1 MVTLDEAKIYLRV
14 DSSFEDSLISS
25 LLLSAESLCM
35 DVARLSAAEWMEL
48 SAYTAENRKLLTIRQ
63 EEKTKEELLRIKELL
78 RIGVMYALGYLYEHR
93 EEADHHALTL
103 TLRSLLFGMRK
114 EAF

>member
-35 DVARLSAAEWMEL
+35 DVARLSAAEKHCFL
-48 SAYTAENRKLLTIRQ
+48 TAAERKNQ
-63 EEKTKEELLRIKELL
+63 
-78 RIGVMYALGYLYEHR
+78 
-93 EEADHHALTL
+93 
-103 TLRSLLFGMRK
+103 
-114 EAF
+114 